1 MDGALKL
8 DLESTSV
15 LARLDGPGVPQ
26 CADMT
31 PLEARRWMN
40 AFMADMALDPAPEVG
55 AVEMLEAT
63 GPEPGS
69 IVPVRLYRPKGSG
82 AGALP
87 IPGANAL
94 PIMVFF
100 HAGGYV
106 FGTLDGL
113 DSFCRLMTREAGCL
127 VASVDYRLAP
137 EAKFPGAHE
146 DAYAA
151 TCWIAEHAAAIG
163 ADPARIA
170 VAGNSSGGT
179 LAISVAALARMRG
192 GPAICQ
198 QMLWYPGVGSAG
210 DTESMKQLSEGY
222 FLNARLMK
230 WSMGHYLNDPS
241 ELENPL
247 IQPLRRDD
255 LSGLPPMFL
264 MTAGFDPRRDDN
276 KIYADRLAAAG
287 VPTEFRRLDTIHGF
301 MFMLAGIPAAV
312 DAAVES
318 AHYLRDV
325 FARLETEAAE

>member
-1 MDGALKL
+1 MDGAMQL
-8 DLESTSV
+8 DPQSTKI
-15 LARLDGPGVPQ
+15 LARLDAPGVPQ
-26 CADMT
+26 CADMA
-31 PLEARRWMN
+31 PVEAREWMN
-40 AFMADMALDPAPEVG
+40 EFMADMQLDPVPEVG
-55 AVEMLEAT
+55 AIEMLAAT

-69 IVPVRLYRPKGSG
+69 TVPVRLYRPPDQSTRTG
-82 AGALP
+82 AG
-87 IPGANAL
+87 AL

-113 DSFCRLMTREAGCL
+113 DSFCRLMCREAHCL

-137 EAKFPGAHE
+137 EAKFPAAHE

-151 TCWIAEHAAAIG
+151 TCWIAEHAAEIG
-163 ADPARIA
+163 ADPSRIA

-179 LAISVAALARMRG
+179 LAISVAALARDRG

-210 DTESMKQLSEGY
+210 DTDSMKQLSEGY
-222 FLNARLMK
+222 FLTARLMK

-247 IQPLRRDD
+247 IQPLRRDN
-255 LSGLPPMFL
+255 LAGLPPMFL

-276 KIYADRLAAAG
+276 KIYADRIAEAG

-301 MFMLAGIPAAV
+301 MFMLAGIDAAV

-318 AHYLRDV
+318 AHYLRDA
-325 FARLETEAAE
+325 FQRIEAEAAE

>member
-1 MDGALKL
+1 MDGAMQL
-8 DLESTSV
+8 DPQSREI

-26 CADMT
+26 CADMR
-31 PLEARRWMN
+31 PAEAREWMN
-40 AFMADMALDPAPEVG
+40 AFMADMALDPPPEVG

-63 GPEPGS
+63 GPKPGTT
-69 IVPVRLYRPKGSG
+69 VPVRLYRPKGSG
-82 AGALP
+82 AGSGTGAGALP
-87 IPGANAL
+87 IV
-94 PIMVFF
+94 VFF

-137 EAKFPGAHE
+137 AAKFPAAHE

-151 TCWIAEHAAAIG
+151 TRWIADHAAEIG
-163 ADPARIA
+163 ADPTRLA

-179 LAISVAALARMRG
+179 LAISVAAMALERG

-210 DTESMKQLSEGY
+210 DTESMKLLSEGY
-222 FLNARLMK
+222 FLTARLMK
-230 WSMGHYLNDPS
+230 WSMGHYLNDLS
-241 ELENPL
+241 ELDDPL
-247 IQPLRRDD
+247 IQPLRRED
-255 LSGLPPMFL
+255 LSGLPPTFL

-287 VPTEFRRLDTIHGF
+287 VPTEFRRLETIHGF
-301 MFMLAGIPAAV
+301 MFMLAGIDKAV
-312 DAAVES
+312 EAAVES
-318 AHYLRDV
+318 AHYLRAA
-325 FARLETEAAE
+325 FARVAADTAE

>member
-1 MDGALKL
+1 MDGTPQL
-8 DLESTSV
+8 DPDSTKV
-15 LARLDGPGVPQ
+15 LARLDGPGIPQ

-31 PLEARRWMN
+31 PAEARRWMGD
-40 AFMADMALDPAPEVG
+40 FMADMQLDPLPNVG
-55 AVEMLEAT
+55 AVEMLAAT

-69 IVPVRLYRPKGSG
+69 TVPVRLYRPEGG
-82 AGALP
+82 GTDP
-87 IPGANAL
+87 L
-94 PIMVFF
+94 PIMMFF

-106 FGTLDGL
+106 FGDLDGM
-113 DSFCRLMTREAGCL
+113 DSFCRLMCREAGCL
-127 VASVDYRLAP
+127 VASVYYRLAP
-137 EAKFPGAHE
+137 EGKFPAAHE

-151 TCWIAEHAAAIG
+151 TCWIAEHAAEIG
-163 ADPARIA
+163 ADARRIA

-179 LAISVAALARMRG
+179 LAISVAALALERG

-222 FLNARLMK
+222 FLTGRLMK

-247 IQPLRRDD
+247 IQPLRREDV
-255 LSGLPPMFL
+255 SKLPPMFL
-264 MTAGFDPRRDDN
+264 MTAGFDPRLDDN
-276 KIYADRLAAAG
+276 KVYADRLAAAG
-287 VPTEFRRLDTIHGF
+287 VPTEFRRLDSIHGF

-318 AHYLRDV
+318 ARYLRDV
-325 FARLETEAAE
+325 FARAGAATP

>member
-1 MDGALKL
+1 MGGAMTL
-8 DLESTSV
+8 DSQSTRV

-31 PLEARRWMN
+31 PVEARKWMN

-55 AVEMLEAT
+55 AIEMLEAT

-69 IVPVRLYRPKGSG
+69 IVPVRLYRPK
-82 AGALP
+82 
-87 IPGANAL
+87 IPVVGAL

-106 FGTLDGL
+106 FGTLDGH

-137 EAKFPGAHE
+137 EAKFPAARE

-151 TCWIAEHAAAIG
+151 NCWIARNAAAIG

-179 LAISVAALARMRG
+179 LATSVAALARERG

-222 FLNARLMK
+222 FLTARLTK

-318 AHYLRDV
+318 AHFLRDV

>member
-8 DLESTSV
+8 DPDSTKI
-15 LARLDGPGVPQ
+15 LARLDGPGIPQ

-31 PLEARRWMN
+31 PVEARQWMS
-40 AFMADMALDPAPEVG
+40 AFMADMQLDPLPEVG

-69 IVPVRLYRPKGSG
+69 TIPVRLYRPRDGG
-82 AGALP
+82 ATPLP
-87 IPGANAL
+87 IAPL

-106 FGTLDGL
+106 FGDLDGME
-113 DSFCRLMTREAGCL
+113 SFCRLMCREAGCL

-137 EAKFPGAHE
+137 EGKFPAAHE

-151 TCWIAEHAAAIG
+151 TCWIAENAAAMG
-163 ADPARIA
+163 ADPTRIA

-179 LAISVAALARMRG
+179 LAISVAALALQRG

-222 FLNARLMK
+222 FLTARLMK
-230 WSMGHYLNDPS
+230 WSMGHYLNDLS

-247 IQPLRRDD
+247 IQPLRREDV
-255 LSGLPPMFL
+255 SGLPPMFL

-276 KIYADRLAAAG
+276 KIYAEKLAAAG
-287 VPTEFRRLDTIHGF
+287 VPTEFRRLESIHGF

-318 AHYLRDV
+318 AHYLRQV
-325 FARLETEAAE
+325 FADYGTQYL

>member
-1 MDGALKL
+1 MDGAMQL
-8 DLESTSV
+8 DPQSTRI
-15 LARLDGPGVPQ
+15 LARLDGPRVPQ

-31 PLEARRWMN
+31 PVEARQWMN
-40 AFMADMALDPAPEVG
+40 AFMVDMQLDPPPEVG
-55 AVEMLEAT
+55 AVEMLAAT

-69 IVPVRLYRPKGSG
+69 TVPIRLYRPKGTD
-82 AGALP
+82 ADADP
-87 IPGANAL
+87 L

-113 DSFCRLMTREAGCL
+113 DSFCRLMCREARCL

-137 EAKFPGAHE
+137 EAKFPAAHE

-151 TCWIAEHAAAIG
+151 TCWIAEHAGELG

-179 LAISVAALARMRG
+179 LAISVAAMARDRG

-222 FLNARLMK
+222 FLTARLMK

-247 IQPLRRDD
+247 IQPLRRDN
-255 LSGLPPMFL
+255 LAGLPPMFL

-276 KIYADRLAAAG
+276 KIYADRLAEAG

-301 MFMLAGIPAAV
+301 MFMLAGIDAAV

-318 AHYLRDV
+318 AHYLCDV
-325 FARLETEAAE
+325 FGRIEAEATE

>member
-8 DLESTSV
+8 DPDSTKI
-15 LARLDGPGVPQ
+15 LARLDGPGIPQ

-31 PLEARRWMN
+31 PVEARQWMS
-40 AFMADMALDPAPEVG
+40 AFMADMQLDPLPEVA
-55 AVEMLEAT
+55 AVEMLAAT
-63 GPEPGS
+63 GLEPGS
-69 IVPVRLYRPKGSG
+69 TVPVRLYRPKES
-82 AGALP
+82 
-87 IPGANAL
+87 GANAL
-94 PIMVFF
+94 PIMIFF

-106 FGTLDGL
+106 FGDLDGME
-113 DSFCRLMTREAGCL
+113 SFCRLMCREAGCL

-137 EAKFPGAHE
+137 EAKFPAAHE

-151 TCWIAEHAAAIG
+151 TSWIAENAAAIG

-222 FLNARLMK
+222 FLTARLMK

-247 IQPLRRDD
+247 IQPLRRED
-255 LSGLPPMFL
+255 LAGLPPMFL

-276 KIYADRLAAAG
+276 QIYADKLAAAG
-287 VPTEFRRLDTIHGF
+287 VLTEFRRLDSIHGF
-301 MFMLAGIPAAV
+301 MFMLAGISAAV
-312 DAAVES
+312 EAAIES
-318 AHYLRDV
+318 AHYMRDA
-325 FARLETEAAE
+325 FARTNSNGLILSN